1 MSFWCGYI
9 FFISETSYQ
18 LSSIFK
24 LCSTKADICVQSD
37 ADVEHISNDAVAELL
52 LCNLEAQHQKS
63 TFSEKKLQCKN
74 VFLMDTHV
82 FYNIL
87 RIKKMKKA
95 ELNLY

>member
-1 MSFWCGYI
+1 MGKF
-9 FFISETSYQ
+9 FFISETYQ

-24 LCSTKADICVQSD
+24 LCSTKADIFVQPG

-52 LCNLEAQHQKS
+52 LCNLEARHQKS
-63 TFSEKKLQCKN
+63 TFSEKKKLQFKN

-95 ELNLY
+95 ELNFY